1 MLVVAED
8 DEGTTYKGG
17 EGFQWL
23 RAKNKKRQ
31 SNLKYIYK
39 LPFCLYFI
47 SWWSSV
53 CYKYTCR
60 VLCLCTWGWDEI
72 QSVNHTQILDQCY
85 LRKGKSRDDKEEAS
99 RAVELFCPP
108 SVYPPVPTVPLWSS
122 LHQRFKWSNRTKED
136 WTSWVLQS
144 IIVAIHNW
152 VAFKVQIPHWTGLS
166 WLVFSNCLL
175 AGNSSRAD

>member
-1 MLVVAED
+1 MKVQPLKVVKVSSDCERRIRS
-8 DEGTTYKGG
+8 GKV
-17 EGFQWL
+17 
-23 RAKNKKRQ
+23 
-31 SNLKYIYK
+31 
-39 LPFCLYFI
+39 I
-47 SWWSSV
+47 SSTFTSCHSVCTSSRGSTGWWPSV

-108 SVYPPVPTVPLWSS
+108 SVYLPVPTVPLWSS

-175 AGNSSRAD
+175 AGISSRAD